1 MASDRLNLIH
11 VFLLNWGRFQL
22 KSDENE
28 ETDLSLC
35 DPVPRKLDNGKVAS
49 AYRALNLVE
58 TNPVR
63 IVIIT

>member
-1 MASDRLNLIH
+1 MESD
-11 VFLLNWGRFQL
+11 
-22 KSDENE
+22 KNE
-28 ETDLSLC
+28 KTDLSLC
-35 DPVPRKLDNGKVAS
+35 DPVPRKLDNGKVAP

>member
-1 MASDRLNLIH
+1 MESD
-11 VFLLNWGRFQL
+11 
-22 KSDENE
+22 KNE
-28 ETDLSLC
+28 KTDLSLC